1 MNRHF
6 LFSARAICLLCTCWQ
21 YENGLLQIGGYLGA
35 CVHTLSGTGLLFG
48 RTTDMEMRVFL
59 RGGCCIDSFE
69 SLKSCLNIEAYSIQ
83 LRNASDAA
91 IEIVLEF
98 FQVFTAV

>member
-21 YENGLLQIGGYLGA
+21 YENGLLQIGG
-35 CVHTLSGTGLLFG
+35 
-48 RTTDMEMRVFL
+48 
-59 RGGCCIDSFE
+59 CCIE